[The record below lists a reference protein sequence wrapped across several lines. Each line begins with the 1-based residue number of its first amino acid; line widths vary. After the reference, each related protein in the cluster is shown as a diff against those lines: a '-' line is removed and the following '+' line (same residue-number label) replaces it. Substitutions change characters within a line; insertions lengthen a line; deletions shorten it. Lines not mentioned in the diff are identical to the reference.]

1 MAEILGIIASAA
13 QLTQFSFKISA
24 SLTEICTR
32 LNGAADLQKYLVQIK
47 QLQDTT
53 LLIQYNT
60 ELQSSIVKQQLESA
74 ITEAEYLESLLSCT
88 LREYTQGN
96 LARRIFNAAK
106 GGKESDIVSSLKRL
120 EQEKT
125 SLVICLTISNSATLS
140 SIQGDLTCLIRKN
153 IQVYTRG
160 TAIPTMNQDS
170 SQWQTPT
177 VKDMDLAIN
186 KVSQLLVKTTMKS
199 KNRRTPSKYR
209 ITTHG
214 RVNHKINIKINNSN
228 LLSVHNSQFTR
239 QAAQTIMNAMTAR

>member
-1 MAEILGIIASAA
+1 MIKASIFILGRFQRNCHIPRTVAFRIVLENLLANYIPAWPHQKTRPMAEILGVIASAA

-170 SQWQTPT
+170 SQ
-177 VKDMDLAIN
+177 
-186 KVSQLLVKTTMKS
+186 VSS
-199 KNRRTPSKYR
+199 PE
-209 ITTHG
+209 
-214 RVNHKINIKINNSN
+214 
-228 LLSVHNSQFTR
+228 
-239 QAAQTIMNAMTAR
+239 TILWHFYSPW